1 VASVEF
7 VESDD
12 GARLGVQLV
21 ESFDDTPV
29 LVIPGGP
36 CRDPSYLG
44 SLAGLANVRSLAIMH
59 PRGTAVTGG
68 LSRGWWADA
77 ADLIAIADRL
87 GLESFDVL
95 AHSAGTR
102 VALAVAAQHP
112 NRVRSMALV
121 TPPAAWLTSTAYDG
135 ASLAA
140 QRTEP
145 EIARAI
151 ASMAGPQ
158 PTDEDDFQKAFM
170 VEAPG
175 GYARWTEVEQRHSMI
190 GAMSLAAARA
200 WFTDIPADAARLIR
214 ESPMPPTFVLGGAHD
229 ILSGVE
235 PVRAYARA
243 LGAELAFIERCGHYP
258 WIEQPAAFHDM
269 VGGWLRIAR

>member
-1 VASVEF
+1 M
-7 VESDD
+7 ESED
-12 GARLGVQLV
+12 GTRLGVQLV
-21 ESFDDTPV
+21 QLLDDTPV

-68 LSRGWWADA
+68 LSRGWWTDA
-77 ADLIAIADRL
+77 ADVITIADRL

-102 VALAVAAQHP
+102 LALAVAAQHP

-140 QRTEP
+140 KRTEP
-145 EIARAI
+145 EVARAF
-151 ASMAGPQ
+151 ASMEGPQ
-158 PTDEDDFQKAFM
+158 PTDEGEFQKAIAA
-170 VEAPG
+170 EAAG

-190 GAMSLAAARA
+190 GAMSLAAASA
-200 WFTDIPADAARLIR
+200 WFTDIPADANQLIR
-214 ESPMPPTFVLGGAHD
+214 DSRMPPTFVLGGALD
-229 ILSGVE
+229 ILTGVE
-235 PVRAYARA
+235 PVRAYASA

-258 WIEQPAAFHDM
+258 WIEQPAAFRDA